1 MTDEFDAIF
10 SGRQGTKPT
19 FVERTGRAPAQPETG
34 PEPAAAGSGD
44 AALPN
49 SYKAFGFLPT
59 NVGESC
65 DVQRWVDGTEIPE
78 GIELQ
83 YRFLLQIAYTGEEE
97 LKLYLPEC
105 IVLITGQNLRELRK
119 KLARRQVTF
128 IQQYSA
134 KVWPNG
140 AAKGE
145 AIVEAIEIL
154 RPDPNG
160 PGRNW

>member
-1 MTDEFDAIF
+1 MSDDFDAIF

-19 FVERTGRAPAQPETG
+19 FVERTGRVVKPEIA
-34 PEPAAAGSGD
+34 PEPATAGSGEV
-44 AALPN
+44 ALPN
-49 SYKAFGFLPT
+49 TYKAFGFLPT
-59 NVGESC
+59 AVGESC

-105 IVLITGQNLRELRK
+105 IVLITGQNLRDLRK

-128 IQQYSA
+128 IQQYSP
-134 KVWPNG
+134 KVWPKG
-140 AAKGE
+140 APKGE
-145 AIVEAIEIL
+145 AVVEAIEIL
-154 RPDPNG
+154 RPDPAG
-160 PGRNW
+160 SGRNY